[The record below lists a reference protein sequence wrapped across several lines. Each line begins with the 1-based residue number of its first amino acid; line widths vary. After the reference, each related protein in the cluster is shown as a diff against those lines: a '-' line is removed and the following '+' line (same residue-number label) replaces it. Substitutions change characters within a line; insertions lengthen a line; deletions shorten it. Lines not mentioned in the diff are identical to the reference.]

1 MSSALT
7 WMLVKDNSCFLK
19 KQRHSGGALFSTE
32 PFNVDNRNSY
42 KSSGLANGNA
52 IDVSI
57 EGGLKSKDG
66 KVTVALNSFK
76 SKKMNSAIKSATS
89 NYRRDL
95 QAKAMARFS
104 ALKKATH
111 VKKGSRA
118 KKVKRVRTVSKFS
131 RK

>member
-1 MSSALT
+1 MSSSLT

-42 KSSGLANGNA
+42 KSSGLANDNA

-57 EGGLKSKDG
+57 EGGLKFKDG
-66 KVTVALNSFK
+66 KATVSLKSFK
-76 SKKMNSAIKSATS
+76 SKKNNAAIKNATG

-95 QAKAMARFS
+95 QAKAVARYS

-111 VKKGSRA
+111 VKQGSRA
-118 KKVKRVRTVSKFS
+118 KKEKRMRTSSKFS